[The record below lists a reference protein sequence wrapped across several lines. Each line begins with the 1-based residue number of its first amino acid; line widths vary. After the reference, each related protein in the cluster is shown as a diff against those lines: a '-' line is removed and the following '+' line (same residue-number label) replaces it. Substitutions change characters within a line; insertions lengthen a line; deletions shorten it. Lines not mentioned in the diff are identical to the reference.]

1 MTNRYQRTGANADP
15 AGDILMAPRIALE
28 LWNPFLA
35 GALNGSSI
43 SQALGGL
50 GTVAVEW
57 QDFVRRR
64 LTEDAAL
71 LERLTRS
78 TTPDQVL
85 AAYGDFWRKAGEDY
99 GSEITTMTKLMAD
112 MTNKMAVAAQPATE
126 EASTKLF
133 HREAA

>member
-15 AGDILMAPRIALE
+15 AGDILMAPRIALA

-35 GALNGSSI
+35 GALNGST
-43 SQALGGL
+43 QALGEFR
-50 GTVAVEW
+50 TVAVEW

-78 TTPDQVL
+78 TTPDQVF

-99 GSEITTMTKLMAD
+99 GSEVTTMTKLMAD
-112 MTNKMAVAAQPATE
+112 MTNKMAVAAQSATE
-126 EASTKLF
+126 EANTKLF
-133 HREAA
+133 QREAA

>member
-1 MTNRYQRTGANADP
+1 
-15 AGDILMAPRIALE
+15 MAPRIALA

-35 GALNGSSI
+35 GALNGST
-43 SQALGGL
+43 QALGEL
-50 GTVAVEW
+50 RTVAVEW

-78 TTPDQVL
+78 TTPDQVF

-99 GSEITTMTKLMAD
+99 GSEVTTMTKLMAD
-112 MTNKMAVAAQPATE
+112 MTNKMAVAAQSATE
-126 EASTKLF
+126 EANTKLF
-133 HREAA
+133 QREAA

>member
-1 MTNRYQRTGANADP
+1 MTNRYQRTGSNADP
-15 AGDILMAPRIALE
+15 ATNILMAPGFALA

-35 GALNGSSI
+35 GALDGST
-43 SQALGGL
+43 QALGEFR
-50 GTVAVEW
+50 TVATEW
-57 QDFVRRR
+57 QDFVGRR
-64 LTEDAAL
+64 LKEDAAL

-85 AAYGDFWRKAGEDY
+85 TAYGDFWRKAGEDY
-99 GSEITTMTKLMAD
+99 GSEITTMTKLVAD
-112 MTNKMAVAAQPATE
+112 MTNKMAVAAQSATE

>member
-15 AGDILMAPRIALE
+15 AGDILMAPRIALA

-35 GALNGSSI
+35 GALNGST
-43 SQALGGL
+43 QALGEL
-50 GTVAVEW
+50 RTVAVEW

-99 GSEITTMTKLMAD
+99 GSEVTTMTKLMAD
-112 MTNKMAVAAQPATE
+112 MTNKMAVVAQSATE
-126 EASTKLF
+126 AANTKLF
-133 HREAA
+133 QREAA